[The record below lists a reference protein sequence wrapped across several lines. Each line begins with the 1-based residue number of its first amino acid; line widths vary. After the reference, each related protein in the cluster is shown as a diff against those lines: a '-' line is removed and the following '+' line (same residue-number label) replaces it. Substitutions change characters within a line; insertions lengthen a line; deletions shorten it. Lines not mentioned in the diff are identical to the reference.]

1 MENIEM
7 EVTDNILTITID
19 LTNKGSPSKSGK
31 SLLIA
36 SSGGVVTIPGN
47 NEIKIGINCYTKA
60 PA

>member
-1 MENIEM
+1 M